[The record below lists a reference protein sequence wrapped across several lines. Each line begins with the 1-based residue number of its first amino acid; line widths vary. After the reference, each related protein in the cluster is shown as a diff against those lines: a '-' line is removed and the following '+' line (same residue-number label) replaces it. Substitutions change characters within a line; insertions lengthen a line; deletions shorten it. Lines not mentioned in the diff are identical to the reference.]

1 MAQNRLRRTTITA
14 WLLSAA
20 ALGLAVGAGSCGST
34 TSSGSKTKP
43 SDGGDGGSKAATKT
57 AEFDLFVFGRTLGTI
72 APCGCTTEPLGG
84 LQYAFGFIQRESQP
98 GARLVVE
105 PGSFLY
111 PDPTGPEWPSDEAEW
126 GQAEQRAMALQGR
139 FSQLGEELVSG
150 IGPNDLVS
158 PQGSAALGK
167 HPMPRVA
174 ANLDKP
180 AAGVGGIE
188 PFKLAPLSSDGVKL
202 VVGVTG
208 VVDPAAPGADKL
220 GVLGDPV
227 TAATNTIR
235 QMKSEG
241 AGSVIV
247 LAHGTRAFAERIAR
261 EAPGADLVV
270 VGLVENLD
278 RQRLGNPM
286 AKIGDSFIVE
296 PGEMLQTITHLQLRV
311 DASQPIVPKPN
322 AWTVVDSKAARQAEL
337 DRVAK
342 QIEEIEAEGD
352 ADPAFVKRLEA
363 QRERLA
369 AALKQ
374 EPRGAVI
381 ATFDQAKVTCK
392 LPPDDQA
399 KAKLTEYNAWVAD
412 GNKKRFA
419 GVKAPPAPEGTASYV
434 GTDECDTCH
443 EEAVAQWKSTVHAGA
458 FQTLVDTNQQYDL
471 SCVSCHVTGFREP
484 GGSEV
489 VENEGLRDVQC
500 EVCHGPGSLHAE
512 DPEGD
517 DGAQHIELT
526 VKEEVCITCHT
537 PEHSDTFDYT
547 AYLRDI
553 VGDGHGKE
561 LRASLG
567 EGATGAEL
575 RAAGLAK
582 AGGACKKM

>member
-1 MAQNRLRRTTITA
+1 MARNRLRRTPVTA
-14 WLLSAA
+14 WLLCTAV
-20 ALGLAVGAGSCGST
+20 LGLTAGAGSCGST
-34 TSSGSKTKP
+34 KPNGSKTKP
-43 SDGGDGGSKAATKT
+43 SGGDDSTTPAATKT
-57 AEFDLFVFGRTLGTI
+57 VDFDLFVFGRTLGTI

-84 LQYAFGFIQRESQP
+84 LQYAFGFIQRESKA

-111 PDPTGPEWPSDEAEW
+111 PDPTGPEWPDDEAEW
-126 GQAEQRAMALQGR
+126 GQAEQRAIALQGR
-139 FSQLGEELVSG
+139 FSQLGEELVAG
-150 IGPNDLVS
+150 VGPNDLVS
-158 PQGSAALGK
+158 PQGSAALSK

-174 ANLDKP
+174 ANLGKP
-180 AAGVGGIE
+180 AAGIDGVE
-188 PFKLAPLSSDGVKL
+188 PFKLTKLSNDGVNL
-202 VVGVTG
+202 VMGVTG

-220 GVLGDPV
+220 GGLGDPV
-227 TAATNTIR
+227 TAATNVIR
-235 QMKSEG
+235 RMRSEG
-241 AGSVIV
+241 AGSVVV
-247 LAHGTRAFAERIAR
+247 LAHGTRAFAERIAK
-261 EAPGADLVV
+261 EVPGADLVV

-286 AKIGDSFIVE
+286 TRVGDSYVLE
-296 PGEMLQTITHLQLRV
+296 PGEMLQTITHVQLRV
-311 DASQPIVPKPN
+311 DASQSVVPKPN
-322 AWTVVDSKAARQAEL
+322 AWTVVDSEATRRAEL
-337 DRVAK
+337 ERVEK
-342 QIEEIEAEGD
+342 QIEEIKAAKD

-363 QRERLA
+363 QRDRLA
-369 AALKQ
+369 AALK
-374 EPRGAVI
+374 EKPRGAVI

-392 LPPDDQA
+392 LPPDEQA

-412 GNKKRFA
+412 GNKKRFE

-434 GTDECDTCH
+434 GTEECDTCH
-443 EEAVAQWKSTVHAGA
+443 EEAVVQWKSTVHAGA

-512 DPEGD
+512 DPEGK
-517 DGAQHIELT
+517 DGAQHIELA
-526 VKEEVCITCHT
+526 VKEEVCMKCHT

-553 VGDGHGKE
+553 VGEGHGKE
-561 LRASLG
+561 LRTSLG
-567 EGATGAEL
+567 DGPTGAEL